1 MLVWNGESP
10 TFRLQH
16 EILRY
21 LWRAER
27 AAKFLTVAGWVLGLG
42 PAGDA
47 GSWVLGLPGRLGL
60 GSWGQGPRPVSG
72 VKYIRLYGVYARL
85 RIQLRISGRR
95 AAPPPAGV
103 WCSAP
108 RVARLGL
115 A

>member
-60 GSWGQGPRPVSG
+60 GSWGQGPRPVLG
-72 VKYIRLYGVYARL
+72 VKWGTGGTRCDRRESV
-85 RIQLRISGRR
+85 GRGSSCWGDG
-95 AAPPPAGV
+95 P
-103 WCSAP
+103 
-108 RVARLGL
+108 
-115 A
+115 